1 MLDKLS
7 LVNQKLSP
15 GLRKVFSNIAWLFAD
30 KILQM
35 GLSLI
40 VGIWVARYL
49 GPEQFG
55 LFNYAIAFVALLGP
69 IANLGLDSI
78 VVRDIVR
85 DPFTKNETLGTSLA
99 LKLIGGAV
107 TTLLAVGA
115 ISLLQP
121 QDTLTHWL
129 VGIIAAGT
137 IFQAFETIDLWFRSQ
152 VKSKYTVVVK
162 NSAYLLV
169 CAVRIVLIQIK
180 APLIAFAWARCGE
193 LALAA
198 VGLVIIYQ
206 TSGQDIKA
214 WRSSLPQAKN
224 LIKESWPLIVSGI
237 AIYIYSTID
246 QVMLGSFSAQEL
258 KFDPKYELGIYA
270 AAVKIS
276 QIFDFIPSIMQISF
290 FPKLT
295 EAKAQGE
302 IEYVKKFQAYF
313 DLTLILWLIIAIP
326 VSLLSTYIVHFLYG
340 DKYAASA
347 TILSIYVWSQFGSGF
362 GLARNAFIMIEGKA
376 KNELFLTFTGA
387 LVNIVLNLYLIPKHG
402 AVGATVATL
411 ITYFIVTVLLNFM
424 IPDLKPIGKLILGS
438 CNLYK
443 AATRIKGIVR

>member
-1 MLDKLS
+1 MLDKLT
-7 LVNQKLSP
+7 LVSQKFSP
-15 GLRKVFSNIAWLFAD
+15 GLRKVVSNIGWLFAD

-69 IANLGLDSI
+69 IANLGLDTI

-85 DPFTKNETLGTSLA
+85 HPDSKNETLGTSLA
-99 LKLIGGAV
+99 LKLFGGAV
-107 TTLLAVGA
+107 TTLLAFGA

-121 QDTLTHWL
+121 QDNLTHWL

-152 VKSKYTVVVK
+152 VQSKYTVVVK
-162 NSAYLLV
+162 NSAYILI
-169 CAVRIVLIQIK
+169 CALRIALIQMQ
-180 APLIAFAWARCGE
+180 APLIAFAWARFGE

-198 VGLVIIYQ
+198 VGLVMVYQ
-206 TSGQDIKA
+206 ASGQDLKA
-214 WRSSLPQAKN
+214 WRSSLPRAKK
-224 LIKESWPLIVSGI
+224 LLTESWPLIVSGI
-237 AIYIYSTID
+237 AIYVYSTID
-246 QVMLGSFSAQEL
+246 QVMLGSFNQTVQ
-258 KFDPKYELGIYA
+258 LGIYA

-295 EAKAQGE
+295 EAKSQGE
-302 IEYVKKFQAYF
+302 SEYIKKFQAYF
-313 DLTLILWLIIAIP
+313 DLTLILWLVVAIP
-326 VSLLSTYIVHFLYG
+326 VSLLSNYVVHFLYG

-347 TILSIYVWSQFGSGF
+347 TVLSIYVWAQFGSGF
-362 GLARNAFIMIEGKA
+362 GVARNAFIMIEGKA
-376 KNELFLTFTGA
+376 HNELYLTFIGA
-387 LVNIVLNLYLIPKHG
+387 LLNIILNWYLIPKYG
-402 AVGATVATL
+402 AIGATVATL
-411 ITYFIVTVLLNFM
+411 ITYFVVAVLLNFI
-424 IPDLKPIGKLILGS
+424 IPDLKPVGKFILRS

-443 AATRIKGIVR
+443 GVNRILGVVR

>member
-1 MLDKLS
+1 MLDKLT
-7 LVNQKLSP
+7 LVSQKFSP
-15 GLRKVFSNIAWLFAD
+15 GLKKVVSNIGWLFAD

-69 IANLGLDSI
+69 MANLGLDTI

-85 DPFTKNETLGTSLA
+85 HPDSKNETLGTSLA
-99 LKLIGGAV
+99 LKLSGGAV
-107 TTLLAVGA
+107 TTLLAFGA

-121 QDTLTHWL
+121 QDNLTHWL

-152 VKSKYTVVVK
+152 VQSKYTVVVK
-162 NSAYLLV
+162 NSAYILV
-169 CAVRIVLIQIK
+169 CALRIALIQMQ
-180 APLIAFAWARCGE
+180 APLIAFAWARFGE

-198 VGLVIIYQ
+198 VGLVMVYQ
-206 TSGQDIKA
+206 TSGQDLKA
-214 WRSSLPQAKN
+214 WCSSLPRAKK
-224 LIKESWPLIVSGI
+224 LLTESWPLIVSGI
-237 AIYIYSTID
+237 AIYVYSTID
-246 QVMLGSFSAQEL
+246 QIMLGSFNQTVQ
-258 KFDPKYELGIYA
+258 LGIYA

-302 IEYVKKFQAYF
+302 SEYIKKFQAYF
-313 DLTLILWLIIAIP
+313 DLTLILWIMVAIP
-326 VSLLSTYIVHFLYG
+326 VSLFSNYVVHFLYG
-340 DKYAASA
+340 DNYAASA
-347 TILSIYVWSQFGSGF
+347 TVLSIYVWAQFGSGF
-362 GLARNAFIMIEGKA
+362 GVARNAFIMIEGKA
-376 KNELFLTFTGA
+376 HNELYLTFTGA
-387 LVNIVLNLYLIPKHG
+387 SLNIILNWYLIPKYG
-402 AVGATVATL
+402 AIGATVATL
-411 ITYFIVTVLLNFM
+411 ITYFVVAVLLNFI
-424 IPDLKPIGKLILGS
+424 IPDLKPVGKFILRS
-438 CNLYK
+438 CNIYK
-443 AATRIKGIVR
+443 GVNRILEVVR

>member
-1 MLDKLS
+1 MLDKLT
-7 LVNQKLSP
+7 LVSQKFSP
-15 GLRKVFSNIAWLFAD
+15 GLRKVVSNIGWLFAD

-69 IANLGLDSI
+69 IANLGLDTI

-85 DPFTKNETLGTSLA
+85 HPDSKNETLGTSFA
-99 LKLIGGAV
+99 LKLFGGAV
-107 TTLLAVGA
+107 TTLLAFGA

-121 QDTLTHWL
+121 QDNLTHWL

-152 VKSKYTVVVK
+152 VQSKYTVVVK
-162 NSAYLLV
+162 NSAYILI
-169 CAVRIVLIQIK
+169 CALRIVLIQMQ
-180 APLIAFAWARCGE
+180 APLIAFAWARFGE

-198 VGLVIIYQ
+198 VGLVMVYQ
-206 TSGQDIKA
+206 ASGQDLKA
-214 WRSSLPQAKN
+214 WRSTLPRAKK
-224 LIKESWPLIVSGI
+224 LLTESWPLIVSGI
-237 AIYIYSTID
+237 AIYVYSTID
-246 QVMLGSFSAQEL
+246 QVMLGSFNQTVQ
-258 KFDPKYELGIYA
+258 LGIYA

-302 IEYVKKFQAYF
+302 SEYIKKFQAYF
-313 DLTLILWLIIAIP
+313 DLTLILWLVVAIP
-326 VSLLSTYIVHFLYG
+326 VSLLSNYVVHFLYG
-340 DKYAASA
+340 DNYAASA
-347 TILSIYVWSQFGSGF
+347 TVLSIYVWAQFGSGF
-362 GLARNAFIMIEGKA
+362 GVARNAFIMIEGKA
-376 KNELFLTFTGA
+376 HNELYLTFTGA
-387 LVNIVLNLYLIPKHG
+387 SLNIILNWYLIPKYG
-402 AVGATVATL
+402 AIGATVATL
-411 ITYFIVTVLLNFM
+411 ITYFVVAVLLNFI
-424 IPDLKPIGKLILGS
+424 IPDLKPVGKFILRS

-443 AATRIKGIVR
+443 GVNRILEVVR